1 MDYAPH
7 HTIIT
12 EDPMTELIGI
22 IIITLASF
30 VTLTALLTTLTYL
43 LPTRAKHAQQI
54 LQDKPGRAFVIGL
67 VNLLFF
73 GILVAVFSQ
82 GGEIGGLLGLIIL
95 LALLGLAFIGLT
107 GLLLLLRHRFYPP
120 HEETDHSLLAVT
132 IRSSA
137 VLIAGLMAPVVGW
150 FILGSHP
157 AHLGVGH
164 GHHNSLTQ
172 RKQTNPDNFFKLINS
187 ITR

>member
-1 MDYAPH
+1 
-7 HTIIT
+7 
-12 EDPMTELIGI
+12 MTELIGI

-43 LPTRAKHAQQI
+43 LPTRAKYAQQI

-73 GILVAVFSQ
+73 GILAAVFSQ

-120 HEETDHSLLAVT
+120 HEETNHSLLAVT

-137 VLIAGLMAPVVGW
+137 ILMAGLLAPVVGW
-150 FILGSHP
+150 FILAPILLITGLGSGIMT
-157 AHLGVGH
+157 LV
-164 GHHNSLTQ
+164 Q
-172 RKQTNPDNFFKLINS
+172 RKTKTVTESLS
-187 ITR
+187 